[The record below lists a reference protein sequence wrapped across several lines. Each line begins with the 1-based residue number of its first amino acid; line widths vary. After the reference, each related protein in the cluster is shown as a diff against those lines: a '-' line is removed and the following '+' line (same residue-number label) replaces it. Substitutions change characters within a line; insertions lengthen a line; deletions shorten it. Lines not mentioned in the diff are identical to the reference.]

1 MSCQIE
7 PIRFTLEFISN
18 TNAVHNFMPRNLA
31 KTRRLTYIYM
41 CRCLLV
47 SDSASHLE
55 AFQVA
60 TRKLMLVMMY
70 TL

>member
-7 PIRFTLEFISN
+7 PIRFTLEFISS
-18 TNAVHNFMPRNLA
+18 TNAVHNFMPRNVA
-31 KTRRLTYIYM
+31 KTPRLTYIYM
-41 CRCLLV
+41 SLYLLV
-47 SDSASHLE
+47 SDRASHLE

-60 TRKLMLVMMY
+60 TLKLMLVMMY